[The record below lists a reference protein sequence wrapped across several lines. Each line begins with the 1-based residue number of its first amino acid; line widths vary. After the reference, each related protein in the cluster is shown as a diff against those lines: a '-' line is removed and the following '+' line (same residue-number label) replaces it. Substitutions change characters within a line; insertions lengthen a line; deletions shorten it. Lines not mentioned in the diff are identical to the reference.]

1 MIKKKIK
8 YLFLGYGKKETNL
21 IDFLRKKGIQ
31 VKHLNRKLKNKD
43 LKDIDLI
50 ISFGYKKIIKQFKY
64 SSNQEKY
71 ISVKNL
77 KDLINDYIDS
87 KND

>member
-1 MIKKKIK
+1 MISYNESRNAIVLKDK
-8 YLFLGYGKKETNL
+8 YLILSEN
-21 IDFLRKKGIQ
+21 
-31 VKHLNRKLKNKD
+31 NKD
-43 LKDIDLI
+43 IAKKYYKKFDD
-50 ISFGYKKIIKQFKY
+50 YKKIIKQFKY